1 MEEQHPSE
9 EAAAPLAAP
18 SHPFRWRWLVAL
30 TLLAALTYAAFSLPL
45 PFFYAFLPGPV
56 KDVERL
62 VEVSEAQTYSSEGS
76 LYLTTVS
83 VDVQVTF
90 AEWVQSM
97 FDDERLIV
105 GREQVTGGGT
115 FKELEEQQK
124 LEMNR
129 SQQQARE
136 VALTALDLKVGKGV
150 RVVQTA
156 EDSPAEGVL
165 RTDDVIVA
173 VDDHKVSTD
182 CDAIELISSYEP
194 GDSIE
199 LTLQRGGAT
208 KRLTL
213 TTTSSP
219 DDSDRAFVGIYMET
233 VEGLGPRVNFKTGR
247 IAGPSAGLMFS
258 LGLYD
263 RLTPEDLTHGRKIA
277 GTGTIACG
285 GVVGPIGG
293 IQQKVV
299 AAEQE
304 GAVIFLAP
312 ADNAAEARA
321 VADEIEI
328 VSIETFDD
336 ALRYLEDL

>member
-1 MEEQHPSE
+1 M
-9 EAAAPLAAP
+9 ALA
-18 SHPFRWRWLVAL
+18 V
-30 TLLAALTYAAFSLPL
+30 LAALSYAAFTLPL
-45 PFFYAFLPGPV
+45 PFFYAFLPGPIR
-56 KDVERL
+56 DVERL

-90 AEWVQSM
+90 AEWVQSL
-97 FDDERLIV
+97 FDDKRLIV
-105 GREQVTGGGT
+105 SRDQVTGGGT
-115 FKELEEQQK
+115 FKELERQQK
-124 LEMNR
+124 LEMDR

-136 VALTALDLKVGKGV
+136 VALAALHLEVGKGV

-156 EDSPAEGVL
+156 EDSPAQGIL
-165 RTDDVIVA
+165 QTDDVIVA
-173 VDDHKVSTD
+173 VDGHEINTD
-182 CDAIELISSYEP
+182 CDAIDVISSHEP
-194 GDSIE
+194 GDSID
-199 LTLQRGGAT
+199 LTLKRGAAT

-213 TTTSSP
+213 TTTSNP
-219 DDSDRAFVGIYMET
+219 DDPNKAFIGIFMET
-233 VEGLGPRVNFKTGR
+233 VEGLGPKVNFKTGR

-263 RLTPEDLTHGRKIA
+263 RLTPEDLTNGQKIA

-293 IQQKVV
+293 IQQKVA

-312 ADNAAEARA
+312 ADNAEEARS
-321 VADEIEI
+321 VADDIEI
-328 VSIETFDD
+328 IPIETFDD
-336 ALRYLEDL
+336 ALRYLEGL